1 MQTELLKDLPPE
13 GTKSTNDVADSFV
26 LDVPFRGQ
34 AYAWYALGLLGTVN
48 LLNYLDRTLIY
59 ILFAPIKKE
68 LSFTDFELAL
78 LGTTS
83 FVIFFTVL
91 GVPFGRLA
99 DRASRKNMIAAGLTV
114 WSLFSGLTGFASS
127 FWSLFLCRVMVGIG
141 EATLAPAALS
151 LLGDYFPPQKRASVQ
166 SVYASGITVG
176 AGLAFF
182 LGGWIGFKYGWRFA
196 FYFLSFPGLFF
207 ALLVLFLKEHKR
219 GRTEVTTPKYTS
231 EDWKMLL
238 QSKPLRYHYAGYAF
252 FAVAAN
258 SLSIWGPTFFTR
270 VHGYSIATLGIV
282 AGLTSLTF
290 GIFGTVLGGFLSDR
304 LRRSG
309 RGGRMRLGAVAALLA
324 IPFWIVLLFSY
335 SVPLLLVAQA
345 ILLAVS
351 LVWIAP
357 SMADV
362 HEMAGPHLRGLGS
375 GIFLCVAMIAA
386 YGIGSPLIGKLNDLF
401 GATTNPGVMRYG
413 FMVSPISCLFAAVL
427 LWRGSKV
434 LEKIR
439 E

>member
-1 MQTELLKDLPPE
+1 MLPQKS
-13 GTKSTNDVADSFV
+13 TKST
-26 LDVPFRGQ
+26 
-34 AYAWYALGLLGTVN
+34 YAWYALGLLTIVS

-68 LSFTDFELAL
+68 MSFTDFELAL

-99 DRASRKNMIAAGLTV
+99 DRSSRKNLIAAGLAV
-114 WSLFSGLTGFASS
+114 WSLFSGLTGFATG
-127 FWSLFLCRVMVGIG
+127 FWSLFFCRVMVGVG
-141 EATLAPAALS
+141 EATLGPAALS
-151 LLGDYFPPQKRASVQ
+151 LLSDYFPPQKRASVQ
-166 SVYASGITVG
+166 SIYASGITVG

-196 FYFLSFPGLFF
+196 FYFLGFPGLFF
-207 ALLVLFLKEHKR
+207 ALLVFLLKEQRR
-219 GRTEVTTPKYTS
+219 GQTEVTTPKYTS
-231 EDWKMLL
+231 EDWKLL
-238 QSKPLRYHYAGYAF
+238 FQSKPLRYHYAGYAF
-252 FAVAAN
+252 FALAAN

-270 VHGYSIATLGIV
+270 VHGYSIQTLGIV

-290 GIFGTVLGGFLSDR
+290 GISGTVLGGFLADR
-304 LRRSG
+304 LRKSG

-324 IPFWIVLLFSY
+324 IPFWIALLFSY
-335 SVPLLLVAQA
+335 NVPLLLAAQA
-345 ILLAVS
+345 ILLS
-351 LVWIAP
+351 LSLIWIAP

-362 HEMAGPHLRGLGS
+362 HEMTGPHLRGLGA
-375 GIFLCVAMIAA
+375 GVFLCIVMIAA
-386 YGIGSPLIGKLNDLF
+386 YGIGSPLIGKLNDLL
-401 GATTNPGVMRYG
+401 GAATNPGVMRYG
-413 FMVSPISCLFAAVL
+413 YLVSPFSCIVAAII

-434 LEKIR
+434 LEKIH

>member
-1 MQTELLKDLPPE
+1 MQRKQVSNSNFASLQLGVKD
-13 GTKSTNDVADSFV
+13 S
-26 LDVPFRGQ
+26 
-34 AYAWYALGLLGTVN
+34 YAWYALGLLATVN
-48 LLNYLDRTLIY
+48 LLNYVDRSLIY
-59 ILFAPIKKE
+59 ILFTPIKKE
-68 LSFTDFELAL
+68 MSFTDFELGL

-99 DRASRKNMIAAGLTV
+99 DRGSRKNMIAAGLAV
-114 WSLFSGLTGFASS
+114 WSLFSGLTGFANG
-127 FWSLFLCRVMVGIG
+127 FWSLFLCRVMVGVG
-141 EATLAPAALS
+141 EATLGPAALS
-151 LLGDYFPPQKRASVQ
+151 LLSDYFPPQKRASVQ

-182 LGGWIGFKYGWRFA
+182 LGGWIGFKYGWRTA
-196 FYFLSFPGLFF
+196 FYFLGFPGLFF
-207 ALLVLFLKEHKR
+207 AVLVYLLKEQKR
-219 GRTEVTTPKYTS
+219 GRTEITTPKYTS
-231 EDWKMLL
+231 EDWKLL
-238 QSKPLRYHYAGYAF
+238 FKSKPLRYHYAGYAF

-258 SLSIWGPTFFTR
+258 SLSIWAPTFFTR
-270 VHGYSIATLGIV
+270 VHGYNIATLGIV

-290 GIFGTVLGGFLSDR
+290 GIPGTLLGGFLADR

-335 SVPLLLVAQA
+335 SVPLLLVSQA

-351 LVWIAP
+351 LLWIAP

-362 HEMAGPHLRGLGS
+362 HEMTGPHLRGLGA
-375 GIFLCVAMIAA
+375 GVFLCVVMIAA

-401 GATTNPGVMRYG
+401 GAATNPGVMRYG
-413 FMVSPISCLFAAVL
+413 FLVSPISCIFAAVL